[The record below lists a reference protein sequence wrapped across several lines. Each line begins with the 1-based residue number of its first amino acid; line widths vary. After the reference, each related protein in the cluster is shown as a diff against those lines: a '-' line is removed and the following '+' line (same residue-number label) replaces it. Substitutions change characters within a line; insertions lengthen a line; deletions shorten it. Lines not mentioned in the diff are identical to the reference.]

1 MNQQYTTPRIFPVFP
16 YLYVMNISVWNVFYA
31 DKYTILEVWKLS
43 IKILGSKFLII
54 IHQFFATF
62 YSAYLQL
69 LWDKN
74 DIQKIKSLLE
84 YILFSLKLGQTIET
98 HKFLA
103 IIPKF

>member
-16 YLYVMNISVWNVFYA
+16 YFYVMNISVWNVFYA
-31 DKYTILEVWKLS
+31 DKYILEVWKLS
-43 IKILGSKFLII
+43 IKILGSKLLIFYV
-54 IHQFFATF
+54 FFATF

-69 LWDKN
+69 LCDKN
-74 DIQKIKSLLE
+74 DIQRMKSLLE